1 MITIGKKA
9 RSSLLTV
16 IFDNLTWFLLLVS
29 LVAMLFLSDSFFS
42 WTNLENLAQ
51 NSTLLGMLV
60 IAETLVLLTGKI
72 DISIETTMA
81 FSALVGAL
89 AAKAGVDPALAILIC
104 LAVGAVIGAINGF
117 FVVYMGTDPFMQ
129 TLAMSIVFRGLM
141 LVCTEGLTIFR
152 LPDGYRIFGDTSVFL
167 IPTPIILLLA
177 LYAVFSAVLG
187 KTRWGRKLYLLGEN
201 PTAAAYSGINV
212 KRLSFTAFFL
222 AGVISAFAGL
232 VASTRINSVH
242 NALGS
247 GIVFEV
253 MAAAVMGGV
262 SLQGGRGRLLGAFGG
277 VLFLGCVTSILTWM
291 RVDAYAVQTVRGC
304 IILFALLMDAVQV
317 NLRDTVE

>member
-1 MITIGKKA
+1 MNKRSA
-9 RSSLLTV
+9 RASLFVLA
-16 IFDNLTWFLLLVS
+16 FDNLTWFLLLVS
-29 LVAMLFLSDSFFS
+29 LVVMLFLSNSFFS
-42 WTNLENLAQ
+42 WTNMLNLAQ

-60 IAETLVLLTGKI
+60 IAETLVLIIGKI

-89 AAKAGVDPALAILIC
+89 AAKTGVAPAFAIFVC
-104 LAVGAVIGAINGF
+104 LAVGAGIGMVNGF
-117 FVVYMGTDPFMQ
+117 SIVYLGTDPFMQ
-129 TLAMSIVFRGLM
+129 TLAMNIVFRGLM

-152 LPDGYRIFGDTSVFL
+152 LPEGYRIFGDTSVFFV
-167 IPTPIILLLA
+167 PTPIMLLLA
-177 LYAVFSAVLG
+177 LYAIFGYILE

-201 PTAAAYSGINV
+201 QVAAVYSGINV
-212 KRLSFTAFFL
+212 RRISFGAFL
-222 AGVISAFAGL
+222 IAGILSAFAGL

-242 NALGS
+242 NALGN

-253 MAAAVMGGV
+253 MAAAVMGGI
-262 SLQGGRGRLLGAFGG
+262 SLQGGRGRLAGAFGG

-304 IILFALLMDAVQV
+304 VILFALLIDAAQL
-317 NLRDTVE
+317 NLRDRYAIT